1 MIDRVVIGDLVM
13 LKCTRMNI
21 TKPQE
26 LNEKR
31 QSCSC
36 NAKDAVDGKPSAEDA
51 GQETDAHPLTRRIS
65 FRHGRHGGDLERGR
79 EVRHNQPCYALQMG
93 W

>member
-1 MIDRVVIGDLVM
+1 
-13 LKCTRMNI
+13 MNI

-36 NAKDAVDGKPSAEDA
+36 NAKDAVDGKPSAENA
-51 GQETDAHPLTRRIS
+51 GQERDTHLFTVQVVGVA
-65 FRHGRHGGDLERGR
+65 
-79 EVRHNQPCYALQMG
+79 
-93 W
+93 

>member
-1 MIDRVVIGDLVM
+1 
-13 LKCTRMNI
+13 MNI
-21 TKPQE
+21 IKPKE

-51 GQETDAHPLTRRIS
+51 GQERDTHLFTVQVIGVAEMGEIS
-65 FRHGRHGGDLERGR
+65 SVVKKCDITNLVNGFR
-79 EVRHNQPCYALQMG
+79 MG
-93 W
+93 L

>member
-1 MIDRVVIGDLVM
+1 
-13 LKCTRMNI
+13 MNI

-36 NAKDAVDGKPSAEDA
+36 NAKDAVDGKPSAKDA
-51 GQETDAHPLTRRIS
+51 GQETNAHPLT
-65 FRHGRHGGDLERGR
+65 H
-79 EVRHNQPCYALQMG
+79 
-93 W
+93 